1 MEENGKAVRRR
12 AKSMEQRVRARQ
24 GLEQEARSMEHGA
37 WRKTGKRLGEE
48 QRAKSEERRAGSRE

>member
-24 GLEQEARSMEHGA
+24 GLEQGARSMEEN
-37 WRKTGKRLGEE
+37 GKAVRR
-48 QRAKSEERRAGSRE
+48 RAKSEERRAKSREQGVRAR